1 MSAAPARLRS
11 RLATALRVLSWAA
24 LALMVVH
31 AVAVLLGVAPLG
43 ADTSAPRDVFKSA
56 AFALTLAYFASAA
69 LADALRRRTTSRTP
83 TGRR

>member
-1 MSAAPARLRS
+1 MKSVVLGS
-11 RLATALRVLSWAA
+11 LLSLAC
-24 LALMVVH
+24 
-31 AVAVLLGVAPLG
+31 
-43 ADTSAPRDVFKSA
+43 A